1 MYHHDRVC
9 RARRRDDGDADHA
22 YVDEGSARRRTQD
35 RHGDRRGTQLRSS
48 RRSVGD
54 HRMIRSIGAVFAG
67 ILVNFMLSLGT
78 DVVLHSTG
86 VFPGWGQPMSDG
98 LFAVALAYR
107 LVYTVLG
114 GYLTARLAPANP
126 MKHVMILGIIG
137 IVLGTAGAVGTW
149 NK

>member
-1 MYHHDRVC
+1 
-9 RARRRDDGDADHA
+9 
-22 YVDEGSARRRTQD
+22 
-35 RHGDRRGTQLRSS
+35 
-48 RRSVGD
+48 
-54 HRMIRSIGAVFAG
+54 MIRSIGAVFAG

-86 VFPGWGQPMSDG
+86 VFPGWGQPMSEG

-149 NK
+149 NKGPEFGPKWYPLALIVTALPFTWVGGKLYRECNE